1 MSVQRFETTVEAGE
15 RGRVFITIPFNPM
28 EAWGK
33 RQRHYVKGT
42 LNNYPFRGALG
53 VKGGQYFMPLN
64 KELRQGAELSPGN
77 IIAVSM
83 EPDEPEQAAIPEDV
97 LSALEEVP
105 EAKMFF
111 DSLTTFQRNEYIEWI
126 EAAKKAE
133 TRASRINE
141 IVSLLKAGKK
151 QR

>member
-1 MSVQRFETTVEAGE
+1 
-15 RGRVFITIPFNPM
+15 
-28 EAWGK
+28 
-33 RQRHYVKGT
+33 
-42 LNNYPFRGALG
+42 
-53 VKGGQYFMPLN
+53 MPLN